1 VVLRYLTAS
10 VDSTRMDDWKQ
21 LVLKSI
27 DTGSEIMPTIAE
39 KWIQE
44 GEVKGMEKGIEKG
57 IEKAKVEDAQ
67 KMLAKGMSITDIHD
81 ITGLSMQKIQSL
93 HQELK

>member
-1 VVLRYLTAS
+1 
-10 VDSTRMDDWKQ
+10 MDDLKQ

-39 KWIQE
+39 QWIQE
-44 GEVKGMEKGIEKG
+44 GEVKGMEKGIERGIEKG

-93 HQELK
+93 RQELK